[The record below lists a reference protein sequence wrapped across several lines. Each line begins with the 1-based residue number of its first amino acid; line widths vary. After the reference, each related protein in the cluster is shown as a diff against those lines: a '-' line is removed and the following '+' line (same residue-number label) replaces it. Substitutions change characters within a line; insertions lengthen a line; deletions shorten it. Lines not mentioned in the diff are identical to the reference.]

1 MSIPIHHLI
10 TAWSIGGSRWSPK
23 PSDGV
28 TESQDAAW
36 GAEIESKRA
45 LSGNRAELNIEV
57 NRWSSSLLE
66 SSDWD
71 GEDYDYDY
79 DYDFI
84 VSSFGIRSG
93 HQKVFPRLIWFDV
106 H

>member
-1 MSIPIHHLI
+1 MIIQL
-10 TAWSIGGSRWSPK
+10 
-23 PSDGV
+23 V
-28 TESQDAAW
+28 
-36 GAEIESKRA
+36 
-45 LSGNRAELNIEV
+45 
-57 NRWSSSLLE
+57 E